1 MLRKMARITEPAQQL
16 YTLEDDVFK
25 IFNFK
30 VEKARLGNAYA
41 KAGIKKTEQELK
53 EEAADIVRNTVPNYA
68 YVSDVVKGLRATPW
82 SNFASFPSAIMNSGV
97 GIGKRIFKE
106 MSHSKPT
113 RGSNMTPMVYEIGKG
128 MVKNDN
134 PLYGIG
140 FKRLLGSATAF
151 GSLGIGIGSGY
162 KAIFGTND
170 KQEAALER
178 WVAPYEKG
186 DKKFIIK
193 DVDDEGNTVYYYTN
207 WSNNNAYDYLE
218 APFRTLLKSVQQG
231 IENDEQL
238 SRGFVKGISDA
249 FENFREPFTSES
261 IAPEAI
267 IDLIVRRG
275 VTDTGKKLW
284 TDQTP
289 WYDQTRIAMEH
300 ILNTQIPFSKSQL
313 SRIYYASK
321 GIPDPRGELYD
332 LEKELPGLMGWR
344 QIKINPVK
352 GLSFKITNYAT
363 EKRNATREFTGG
375 DSKLLAGGIH
385 SPEEIARQ
393 FFIANRALF
402 ESQKN
407 MHLDLK
413 AANEFEVENDQLAE
427 VFDRRGVPGN
437 VYGPFFEG
445 VFRAYTPSDSIL
457 EKFYE
462 IDEKNG
468 TNSIEEAIPIIQNM
482 IESFQ
487 NIDLNKPFK
496 FKMSDFGIKDPEEV
510 EQPKG
515 FDPFKQSQLQ
525 TPDVNPALMSQVMP
539 SQNVMETGLTPTEQ
553 ALLSNEEKAIRLR
566 QRGMA

>member
-1 MLRKMARITEPAQQL
+1 
-16 YTLEDDVFK
+16 
-25 IFNFK
+25 
-30 VEKARLGNAYA
+30 
-41 KAGIKKTEQELK
+41 
-53 EEAADIVRNTVPNYA
+53 
-68 YVSDVVKGLRATPW
+68 
-82 SNFASFPSAIMNSGV
+82 
-97 GIGKRIFKE
+97 
-106 MSHSKPT
+106 
-113 RGSNMTPMVYEIGKG
+113 

-151 GSLGIGIGSGY
+151 GTLGMGIGAGY
-162 KAIFGTND
+162 KAIFGTTD

-178 WVAPYEKG
+178 WVAPYEVG

-193 DVDDEGNTVYYYTN
+193 DVDEDGKATYYYQN

-218 APFRTLLKSVQQG
+218 APFRTLLKRVQEG
-231 IENDEQL
+231 IEGEEVL
-238 SRGFVKGISDA
+238 MKGLVKGFSDA
-249 FENFREPFTSES
+249 FEDFREPFTSES

-267 IDLIVRRG
+267 IDLIVRGG
-275 VTDTGKKLW
+275 VTDTGRKLW

-289 WYDQTRIAMEH
+289 WYDQVRIAGEH
-300 ILNTQIPFSKSQL
+300 LLKTQIPFSQSQML
-313 SRIYYASK
+313 RIWYASQQK
-321 GIPDPRGELYD
+321 PDERGNLYE
-332 LEKELPGLMGWR
+332 LEKELQGLYGWR
-344 QIKINPVK
+344 QVKIDPVK
-352 GLSFKITNYAT
+352 SLGFKITNYAT

-385 SPEEIARQ
+385 DAEEIARQ

-413 AANEFEVENDQLAE
+413 AANEFEVTDDQLAE
-427 VFDRRGVPGN
+427 VFDKRGVPGN

-445 VFRAYTPSDSIL
+445 VFRVYTPSETIIG
-457 EKFYE
+457 KFYE

-468 TNSIEEAIPIIQNM
+468 TNSMEEAMPIITKM

-487 NIDLNKPFK
+487 NMNLNKPFK

-510 EQPKG
+510 EEPTS

-525 TPDVNPALMSQVMP
+525 TPGVNPALMSQVMP
-539 SQNVMETGLTPTEQ
+539 STDTMETGLTPTEQ

-566 QRGMA
+566 QRGMTT